1 MLLRAASKNIK
12 AKGSD
17 GIVSGEILK
26 DLGCV
31 NIADSDSSL
40 LDDLSLEAI
49 VKEDPDFIFVIIQ
62 GTNTEA
68 ALKNVDTLL
77 KSNPVWN
84 SLTAVKMTDIMC
96 LIRVFTILSL
106 MSVGVRLIRNLRIF
120 CIRGGWTIM
129 AYFPFYVEL
138 KDVSVLIVGGG
149 KVALHKVKR
158 ILDYGPKIKVVAKKL
173 MRELKILKV
182 LSGKKESLRTAT

>member
-1 MLLRAASKNIK
+1 
-12 AKGSD
+12 
-17 GIVSGEILK
+17 
-26 DLGCV
+26 
-31 NIADSDSSL
+31 
-40 LDDLSLEAI
+40 
-49 VKEDPDFIFVIIQ
+49 
-62 GTNTEA
+62 
-68 ALKNVDTLL
+68 
-77 KSNPVWN
+77 
-84 SLTAVKMTDIMC
+84 
-96 LIRVFTILSL
+96 
-106 MSVGVRLIRNLRIF
+106 
-120 CIRGGWTIM
+120 M